1 MVNDDVS
8 VIEATDANFEDVVLQ
23 ESERRPVVVDF
34 WAAWCQ
40 PCRMIGPVLE
50 QLAQE
55 YSGKFLLAKLD
66 VDANPQASLAFRIQS
81 IPAVMAFRDGR
92 PVNEFIGAVPEAS
105 IRQFIESV
113 LPSEADA
120 VAAQAEEA
128 ERAGRLEEADRLY
141 AQALEKV
148 PNHRLAALGRG
159 RVAAARGDSETARRL
174 LAPLRPDPEAERLLA
189 AVDIAEWAAPSAN
202 GEGPLA
208 DAERAAA
215 QGRFQDALDVFLAA
229 VRNGTE
235 EDKAR
240 GREAMLK
247 LFAVLG
253 DDEPLTAEYRRRLA
267 SDMLYASAD
276 LIQQLT

>member
-50 QLAQE
+50 ELAQE

-141 AQALEKV
+141 AQALEEV
-148 PNHRLAALGRG
+148 PNHRLAALGRP
-159 RVAAARGDSETARRL
+159 VKRR
-174 LAPLRPDPEAERLLA
+174 
-189 AVDIAEWAAPSAN
+189 N
-202 GEGPLA
+202 
-208 DAERAAA
+208 
-215 QGRFQDALDVFLAA
+215 
-229 VRNGTE
+229 
-235 EDKAR
+235 
-240 GREAMLK
+240 
-247 LFAVLG
+247 
-253 DDEPLTAEYRRRLA
+253 
-267 SDMLYASAD
+267 
-276 LIQQLT
+276 